1 MIGIYWLTWIRH
13 PKMEN
18 KNKFERMDDADVRPN
33 EEAFVFGPSFGAALG
48 GFTHCFNAATVR
60 SVF

>member
-1 MIGIYWLTWIRH
+1 MCNVKVDGDTKELRHRWLTWIRH

-33 EEAFVFGPSFGAALG
+33 EEAFEKVPQSDMG
-48 GFTHCFNAATVR
+48 CNDE
-60 SVF
+60 

>member
-1 MIGIYWLTWIRH
+1 MCNTAELRHLWLTWIRH

-33 EEAFVFGPSFGAALG
+33 EEAFVKVPKSDIYGLQ
-48 GFTHCFNAATVR
+48 
-60 SVF
+60 